1 MKTVCVIIEI
11 RCLRTP
17 DGKIW
22 ADAVFAYEFLS
33 RYLMAFD
40 HVRVVARVLDVTEV
54 PANMKRADGEGVSF
68 APVPYYV
75 GPVEFTKKA
84 FAVRR
89 AVQQAVSPE
98 DSVILRIPSNL
109 ANWLMPVLQR
119 RRQQYAVEVVGDPL
133 DVYAPGAVKHPLRG
147 FFRWWFTNR
156 QVAQCAG
163 ACAASYVTQ
172 YALQRRYPC
181 AGFTTNISSAELP
194 EQAFA
199 STARALVTD
208 HNSPYRIVTVGS
220 MEQMYKGYDVLIPA
234 LSRVNNNGLTA
245 HLTIVGNGRHR
256 PDLEKLARETGQADN
271 VDFRGQLPAG
281 EAVRAELDQADLFVL
296 PSRSEGLPRAMIE
309 AMARGLP
316 CIGSNAGGI
325 PELLEQENMVDP
337 GDVDGLAGK
346 IHDVLA
352 SPERMAQMSER
363 NLEIARQYHR
373 RILNEKR
380 RAFYQ
385 HVRNC

>member
-54 PANMKRADGEGVSF
+54 PANMKRADGEGVTF

-75 GPVEFTKKA
+75 GPVQFAKKA
-84 FAVRR
+84 FAVKR
-89 AVQQAVSPE
+89 AVQRAVSP
-98 DSVILRIPSNL
+98 DDAVILRIPSNL

-119 RRQQYAVEVVGDPL
+119 RRQKYAVEVVGDPL

-147 FFRWWFTNR
+147 FFRWWFHNR

-163 ACAASYVTQ
+163 AFAASYVTQ
-172 YALQRRYPC
+172 YTLQRRYPC
-181 AGFTTNISSAELP
+181 GGFTTNISSAELP
-194 EQAFA
+194 EQAFVN
-199 STARALVTD
+199 SARALVAD

-234 LSRVNNNGLTA
+234 MSHVNNNGIKA
-245 HLTIVGNGRHR
+245 QLTIIGNGRHR
-256 PDLEKLARETGQADN
+256 PDLEKLARETGQAEN
-271 VDFRGQLPAG
+271 IHFCGQLTAG
-281 EAVRAELDQADLFVL
+281 EAVRAELDKADLFVL

-325 PELLEQENMVDP
+325 PELLEAENMVDS
-337 GDVDGLAGK
+337 GDISGLAGK
-346 IHDVLA
+346 IRDVLS
-352 SPERMAQMSER
+352 SPGRMAQMSKR

-373 RILNEKR
+373 EILNEKR
-380 RAFYQ
+380 RVFYH